1 MNTTELIDF
10 LQRHDFTD
18 DQGYNL
24 LTGDIYDAVT
34 EEEIAQPA
42 AQKLGQ
48 YFLYKVEQ
56 VLFPAIRGLK
66 PSPGPEPATPRP
78 PQASNKGIV

>member
-1 MNTTELIDF
+1 MNTTELVEF
-10 LQRHDFTD
+10 FQAHDFTD
-18 DQGYNL
+18 AEGYNL

-34 EEEIAQPA
+34 EGELAQPA

-48 YFLYKVEQ
+48 YFLYKVEH

-66 PSPGPEPATPRP
+66 APPATPGP
-78 PQASNKGIV
+78 SPASKA